1 MYCIRN
7 YLHQTLPLST
17 NRKKECSLFFF
28 FRVLIFFFFFVIFR
42 NIPAQGQYDVYAT
55 TPGCVGS
62 SNCFTRTQVEYLLEL
77 SPGFPVTAIIS
88 DQNTFTDNRILLY
101 SGYISP
107 VSTDFRP
114 SITLRP
120 APNATKPSNNSP
132 DVQIM
137 ADTIEFVR
145 NVTATPLVS
154 ILEYNPANATNT
166 TNTTVI
172 SWKPLNRK

>member
-1 MYCIRN
+1 M
-7 YLHQTLPLST
+7 
-17 NRKKECSLFFF
+17 NRKKENISFFF
-28 FRVLIFFFFFVIFR
+28 FFLRVKFVIFR

-77 SPGFPVTAIIS
+77 SPGFPVTTIIS

-120 APNATKPSNNSP
+120 APNATRPSNNSP
-132 DVQIM
+132 NVQIM

-145 NVTATPLVS
+145 NVTAAPLVS

-166 TNTTVI
+166 TAI
-172 SWKPLNRK
+172 SWKPLNRKLFFYTKKNLSSYSFF